1 MMEGKI
7 PENVLKRSVLRE
19 VKNNKENVITGA
31 SFGEDCAVLNL
42 CQNPSD
48 TKTLLGSS
56 VALGEGLL
64 ESKIAV
70 TKACNNLY
78 ADGFKAEHI
87 LLSVTIPE
95 SFEEEDL
102 KNLMKELRAV
112 ADKEDVAIVSGHTAI
127 SRSLTNKCLVSVTA
141 LGRGTALKDKRKVKP
156 GDTIIVTKWIGIEGA
171 YILANEY
178 KEIIV
183 KRFRDEFENNLLEN
197 SKYLSIKEEAFLAA
211 SNGVKYMKD
220 VSEHGLFGALYE
232 MAEVIGRGVSV
243 NLRDIPVK
251 QEIIELC
258 NFLDINPYEMKS
270 SGMLLMVTDDKD
282 GLLKVLEDAG
292 ICAAAIGSI
301 SDDNDKV
308 VINGEEKRFL
318 EKIKQDSIYKINKTE
333 GKGE

>member
-78 ADGFKAEHI
+78 AAGFKAEHI

-95 SFEEEDL
+95 SFEEEEL
-102 KNLMKELRAV
+102 KLLMKELNSEAE
-112 ADKEDVAIVSGHTAI
+112 KEGIAIVGGHTAA
-127 SRSLTNKCLVSVTA
+127 SSALCKKCLTSVTA
-141 LGRGTALKDKRKVKP
+141 FGTGKTFLDKRNVKA
-156 GDTIIVTKWIGIEGA
+156 GDTIIVSKWIGIEGA

-258 NFLDINPYEMKS
+258 NFFDINPYEMKS

-282 GLLKVLEDAG
+282 GLLKALEDAG